1 MIYLE
6 LLAIILNVFRI
17 TSTGPE
23 CCASFVEMRNFAVVA
38 LKPTGSRSLN
48 RHFETAKLGWCF
60 NPHIQIEHV
69 WNIDSR
75 NGALNFLREIFFET
89 KKLFLANF
97 QN

>member
-1 MIYLE
+1 MNWNANLYPVLRLPLPTRLMIYLE

-48 RHFETAKLGWCF
+48 RHFETAKLG
-60 NPHIQIEHV
+60 
-69 WNIDSR
+69 
-75 NGALNFLREIFFET
+75 
-89 KKLFLANF
+89 
-97 QN
+97 